1 MPYLVNKL
9 LTGEDYDYHCHSNLT
24 RAILPYG
31 LTEFDVH
38 DVLNV
43 FQITGLNEDGKYFM
57 EASPARPKDY
67 IEFFAEID
75 LLCALST
82 CPGGDLSTWAWGENE
97 GGNMRD
103 VCRPIHV
110 DVWSIEDAMVLEG
123 WECPKSPEYKGLH
136 GMAIPLGER
145 KSN

>member
-1 MPYLVNKL
+1 M
-9 LTGEDYDYHCHSNLT
+9 
-24 RAILPYG
+24 
-31 LTEFDVH
+31 
-38 DVLNV
+38 LNV
-43 FQITGLNEDGKYFM
+43 FQVTGLNEDGKYFM

-97 GGNMRD
+97 GGNMFD

-110 DVWSIEDAMVLEG
+110 DVWSIEDAVVLEG
-123 WECPKSPEYKGLH
+123 WEPPKSPEYKGLH
-136 GMAIPLGER
+136 GMTIPLGEQ
-145 KSN
+145 KSD